1 MEFKEFQK
9 INKTTM
15 YREEFKHKLDKIHQ
29 FELQALR
36 EHPATQKH
44 TKQLE
49 DLELIVEK
57 KKFIALNDQLEETEL
72 WNSVNPNMNPKSW
85 NQESRTSAAT
95 KQRRLLAK
103 QLETTQLWKDW
114 KLQKQLFSELQKKGN
129 RIMTRRN
136 KLAKEWALWK
146 CSLGEPTSRLWG
158 ATEIERIDEQLEN
171 IALSVFTNEGG
182 AAIDKLISKK
192 NELLERQNSN
202 AGRTEG
208 HRGGTGVPDVLKLT
222 VPC

>member
-9 INKTTM
+9 INKTAEH
-15 YREEFKHKLDKIHQ
+15 REELRHKSDKINQ

-36 EHPATQKH
+36 EHSDTQKL

-49 DLELIVEK
+49 DLELITEK

-72 WNSVNPNMNPKSW
+72 WNSVNPKIW
-85 NQESRTSAAT
+85 NQESRAAT

-114 KLQKQLFSELQKKGN
+114 KLQKQLFCELQKKGN
-129 RIMTRRN
+129 RITTRRK

-146 CSLGEPTSRLWG
+146 CSLGANTNNELG
-158 ATEIERIDEQLEN
+158 ATAIEKIDKQLED
-171 IALSVFTNEGG
+171 IALSAFINEGG
-182 AAIDKLISKK
+182 AAIDKLISRK
-192 NELLERQNSN
+192 NELLEQQNSN
-202 AGRTEG
+202 VGRTEG
-208 HRGGTGVPDVLKLT
+208 H
-222 VPC
+222 